1 MNVNIKNV
9 LRNIKDKITF
19 LNVVYESI
27 SNSIE
32 ANSTVINIFF
42 RKTDSIIEGEYLS
55 DGFSITDNGDG
66 FNKENRDSFLEYY
79 TDHKLELGC
88 KGVGRFTWL
97 KVFGD
102 VKIESYVEEKL
113 VTSHFHE
120 GYNDEFFEND
130 YQEKPNYTTK
140 IVFNNCFLAQKELLK
155 LDLKEIK
162 NKILEH
168 FVIKFSMLNNS
179 KRSFV
184 INIGIENEKEK
195 TTITNG
201 DLFELNK
208 IEFELE
214 EFNSPISFCL
224 YYSINDLLNDSKIVL
239 CANKRAIEDINK
251 TKKLINDLCDKKSII
266 CFIEAKYLDDI
277 VNDTRT
283 GFLFSKNNEQTITKQ
298 KLIEKI
304 ESVLKNIIY
313 QNFPEIKN
321 RNIEIQNSCIEEYPY
336 LKKYISKDESII
348 KNKDI
353 IIKDAQKQ
361 FDEEKEKVRKE
372 FKKTL
377 SNPSINEE
385 ELIEKIATINDFSN
399 KELVQ
404 YILYRQQIIDCLK
417 KMNNNNV
424 KQEALLHN
432 LFIPMGEKLNNSLVD
447 RLKNNIWLLDDKF
460 MSCENLF
467 SDVKVKTIKKLLKEK
482 NEDFGVNKE
491 PDLTIFYKNK
501 TAVVVEFKA
510 PGAKT
515 SEKLG
520 AIPEINRNN
529 GIIAKNISNISV
541 MFSYIITKFND
552 ELIEEINLQQGIMEM
567 FTNSKD
573 PIFYYYNNN
582 IRNDEGHYIPC
593 HKYILS
599 TESVCNDADERN
611 KLFIDILNKEK

>member
-32 ANSTVINIFF
+32 ANSTVINILF

-283 GFLFSKNNEQTITKQ
+283 GFLFSKNNEQTMSKRIK
-298 KLIEKI
+298 KKNENSKI
-304 ESVLKNIIY
+304 KEFFRVIISAY
-313 QNFPEIKN
+313 SRK
-321 RNIEIQNSCIEEYPY
+321 
-336 LKKYISKDESII
+336 KDEDNEYTDKTFSLLSSSLFYFVGGSMLFFDIVLLIVIPIYYIKTFNWSNVLTGILGIMFSCVII
-348 KNKDI
+348 FFLFLLATLMIGTAKE
-353 IIKDAQKQ
+353 Q
-361 FDEEKEKVRKE
+361 EKAK
-372 FKKTL
+372 
-377 SNPSINEE
+377 
-385 ELIEKIATINDFSN
+385 
-399 KELVQ
+399 
-404 YILYRQQIIDCLK
+404 
-417 KMNNNNV
+417 
-424 KQEALLHN
+424 
-432 LFIPMGEKLNNSLVD
+432 GEKSIVVFSAIVSFVALIVAV
-447 RLKNNIWLLDDKF
+447 IA
-460 MSCENLF
+460 LF
-467 SDVKVKTIKKLLKEK
+467 K
-482 NEDFGVNKE
+482 
-491 PDLTIFYKNK
+491 
-501 TAVVVEFKA
+501 
-510 PGAKT
+510 
-515 SEKLG
+515 
-520 AIPEINRNN
+520 
-529 GIIAKNISNISV
+529 
-541 MFSYIITKFND
+541 
-552 ELIEEINLQQGIMEM
+552 
-567 FTNSKD
+567 
-573 PIFYYYNNN
+573 
-582 IRNDEGHYIPC
+582 
-593 HKYILS
+593 
-599 TESVCNDADERN
+599 
-611 KLFIDILNKEK
+611 